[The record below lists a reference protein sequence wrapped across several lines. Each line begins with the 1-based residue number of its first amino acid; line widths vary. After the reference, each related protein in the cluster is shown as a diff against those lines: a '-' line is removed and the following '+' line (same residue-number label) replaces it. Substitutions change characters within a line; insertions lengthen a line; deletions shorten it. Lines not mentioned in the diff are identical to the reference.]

1 MTPAGEAPA
10 QEMVTAPEPAPAGAE
25 RRFAKALVFGPHPDD
40 AELSGGATMAKWA
53 SEGTEVILCVVT
65 NGAMGSND
73 PTVGREELIAT
84 REAEQ
89 RAAMNALA
97 QVNGDPIPFEHD

>member
-1 MTPAGEAPA
+1 MTPAE
-10 QEMVTAPEPAPAGAE
+10 EMSAPEALAAPGAASTPAATE
-25 RRFAKALVFGPHPDD
+25 RRFAKALVFTPHPDD

-53 SEGTEVILCVVT
+53 SEGTEVVLCVVT

-73 PTVGREELIAT
+73 PSVGREELIAT

-89 RAAMNALA
+89 RAAAAMLG
-97 QVNGDPIPFEHD
+97 VSEVVFL